1 MIKLVLVESYILP
14 PSNNGYVQPERID
27 VYYDE
32 EHNSY
37 FETPVWSEIDIERG
51 ELILEEI
58 IEGAKENN
66 VSPEYYI
73 REFGVEGN

>member
-1 MIKLVLVESYILP
+1 MLKLVESRILP

-32 EHNSY
+32 ERNFY
-37 FETPVWSEIDIERG
+37 VETPVWSKIDIKRG

-66 VSPEYYI
+66 VSTEYYI
-73 REFGVEGN
+73 QEFGVEDN